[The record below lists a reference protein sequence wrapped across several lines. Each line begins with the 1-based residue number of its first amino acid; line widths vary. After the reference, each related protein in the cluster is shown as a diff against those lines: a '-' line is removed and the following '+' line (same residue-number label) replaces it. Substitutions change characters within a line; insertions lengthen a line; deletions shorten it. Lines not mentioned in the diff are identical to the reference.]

1 MKFLANIFLKGLLVV
16 LPLVITFGLLFWLFN
31 GAEQMLRIP
40 LQAVLPS
47 GWYVPGMGVVSAF
60 GLIFVCG
67 VLVQNYFTK
76 HLFALLEWVLGNIP
90 VVKTLYG
97 SARDLMHFA
106 IGNKEKDMQK
116 VVCVTF
122 QPGVRL
128 IGFVTNENATLNAE
142 TGLLAVYFP
151 MSLQMGGYLAYV
163 DKDKCEW
170 LDIPVDKAMQQVLT
184 ADMTAKNTK

>member
-1 MKFLANIFLKGLLVV
+1 
-16 LPLVITFGLLFWLFN
+16 
-31 GAEQMLRIP
+31 
-40 LQAVLPS
+40 
-47 GWYVPGMGVVSAF
+47 
-60 GLIFVCG
+60 
-67 VLVQNYFTK
+67 
-76 HLFALLEWVLGNIP
+76 
-90 VVKTLYG
+90 
-97 SARDLMHFA
+97 MHFA